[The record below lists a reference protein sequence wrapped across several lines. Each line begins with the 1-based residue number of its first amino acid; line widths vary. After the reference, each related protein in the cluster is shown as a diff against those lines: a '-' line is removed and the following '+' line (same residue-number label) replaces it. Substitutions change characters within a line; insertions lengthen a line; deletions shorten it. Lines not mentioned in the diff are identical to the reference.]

1 MKSTREYRTPNGT
14 FTRSLRKYIA
24 EWRKITK
31 TIESIPGFLVYAFD
45 PDVAV
50 RDETGRQTF
59 DLPLWAAKAIIAVIA
74 KDEGRPADL
83 AD

>member
-1 MKSTREYRTPNGT
+1 MSYAQQYRTPDGK
-14 FTRSLRKYIA
+14 FTRSWRKYIT

-31 TIESIPGFLVYAFD
+31 TIESIPGFVVFAFD